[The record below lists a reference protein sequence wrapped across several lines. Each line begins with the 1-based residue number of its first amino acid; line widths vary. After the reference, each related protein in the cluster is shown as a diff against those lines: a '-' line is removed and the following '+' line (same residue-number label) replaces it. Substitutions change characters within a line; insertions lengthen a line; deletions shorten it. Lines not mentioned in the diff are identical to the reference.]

1 MEDPFK
7 QRISPAQSLKSIKTE
22 FENQPFVEESSQVD
36 GEGEEGPLRQPQ
48 PGEVA
53 SEERRVSPG
62 VIRLNIFLHEAI
74 LSLA

>member
-48 PGEVA
+48 PGE
-53 SEERRVSPG
+53 ERRVSPG

>member
-1 MEDPFK
+1 MV
-7 QRISPAQSLKSIKTE
+7 SPGG
-22 FENQPFVEESSQVD
+22 EED